1 MCMFLLR
8 RVQCTLSAGRP
19 NSHFY
24 FCGRGRVSSNSP
36 TWPTSFMLAMK
47 INGDKYYTHTLAK
60 LPPEES
66 TPAPMQPRGVSYLTR
81 TAHPSASAM
90 HIGAGHVRSCAML
103 QPSSPT
109 SGATN
114 AFSPLHRLGLQRPGA
129 ASQPAIQRTL
139 RYINDF
145 RSLEWQ
151 FSRRT
156 LAFVRVCAPSQN

>member
-1 MCMFLLR
+1 M
-8 RVQCTLSAGRP
+8 QCTLSAGRP

-36 TWPTSFMLAMK
+36 TWPTSFMLAIK
-47 INGDKYYTHTLAK
+47 INGDKYYTHTLTK
-60 LPPEES
+60 QPPEES
-66 TPAPMQPRGVSYLTR
+66 TPAPMQPRGVSPYPHR
-81 TAHPSASAM
+81 IHPSASAM

-114 AFSPLHRLGLQRPGA
+114 AFSPLPAKCIASAYNDRGLPA
-129 ASQPAIQRTL
+129 IAIQRTL